1 MKAIYQKPETDMI
14 LVATQSPIAASLYG
28 SVEDGFSLDDLGT
41 TDATEGNLSRG
52 RSIWDD
58 ED

>member
-14 LVATQSPIAASLYG
+14 LVATQQLMAG
-28 SVEDGFSLDDLGT
+28 SMGPVEDDTNLNDAPVT
-41 TDATEGNLSRG
+41 TATSGNLSRG

>member
-14 LVATQSPIAASLYG
+14 LVATQSPIAASPYG
-28 SVEDGFSLDDLGT
+28 PVENGFNQNDLGT
-41 TDATEGNLSRG
+41 TEATEGNLSRG

>member
-14 LVATQSPIAASLYG
+14 LVATQSPIAASPYG
-28 SVEDGFSLDDLGT
+28 PVENGFDMQNLSET
-41 TDATEGNLSRG
+41 SENSNNLSRG
-52 RSIWDD
+52 RSVWDD